1 MTSSSWTNLSYYGLR
16 LKRDFT
22 HLDTLIK
29 KSKKIENPNDLDID
43 TMLKM
48 MKHKATIAMDVTK
61 MMELTDTIKR
71 VENMEAI
78 LRAVRPEAL
87 AEAQKIIDA

>member
-29 KSKKIENPNDLDID
+29 KSKKIENLNDLDID